1 MTDYRTSGGQQKT
14 RRKSWVNE
22 SQPWQQLSFF
32 LAAGGEAAQQ
42 QNADCVE
49 RSLDTRLQED
59 LGTKPYRVI
68 EGDASTGLLVLCDH
82 AENMLP
88 EAYGTL
94 GLRAEDLHRH
104 VAYDLGAAALAERLA
119 DALGAPAVLSRFSRL
134 LIDPNRGLD
143 DPTLVMQISDGLIVP
158 GNVGLGEDE
167 LHARIERYYTPY
179 HQAIARAV
187 ETGVAWGKPPVIVSV
202 HSFTQAW
209 KGAPRPWSV
218 GVLWDKDPRL
228 ALPLLTALRAVPGIE
243 VGDNV
248 PYSGQLKG
256 DTLYRHGT
264 AQGLAHALVEVRQ
277 DLILGP
283 EGQAAWAS
291 RLARILRKVLSE
303 AGRTL
308 HVIELHGSF
317 TDREGRVKGEPR
329 DGRKGRPVMDEKTRI
344 EIEAAAF
351 RHLLAHLRERTD
363 VQNIDLME
371 LAGFCRNCLANWYQ
385 EAAAER
391 GISVSKEQARELVYG
406 MAYEDWKAKFQTDLP
421 AKPRQR
427 AG

>member
-1 MTDYRTSGGQQKT
+1 MTDYRASPWQQKT
-14 RRKSWVNE
+14 HRKSWVNE
-22 SQPWQQLSFF
+22 SQPWPGSSFF
-32 LAAGGEAAQQ
+32 LAAGEGGEQE
-42 QNADCVE
+42 QNADRGE

-59 LGTKPYRVI
+59 LSTEPYRVI
-68 EGDASTGLLVLCDH
+68 EGDAGTGLLILCDH
-82 AENMLP
+82 AENTIP

-94 GLRAEDLHRH
+94 GLKAQDLHRH
-104 VAYDLGAAALAERLA
+104 IAYDLGAGAVAEALATT
-119 DALGAPAVLSRFSRL
+119 LGAPAVLSRFSRL

-143 DPTLVMQISDGLIVP
+143 DPTLIMQISDGLIVP
-158 GNVGLGEDE
+158 GNVGLGPDDIQ
-167 LHARIERYYTPY
+167 ARIERYYLPY
-179 HQAIARAV
+179 HRAIDRAI
-187 ETGVAWGKPPVIVSV
+187 ETAVASGKPPILISV

-209 KGAPRPWSV
+209 RGTPRPWAV

-228 ALPLLTALRAVPGIE
+228 ALPLLAALRVIPDIE
-243 VGDNV
+243 VGDNA

-264 AQGLAHALVEVRQ
+264 SRGLAHALVELRQ

-283 EGQAAWAS
+283 ETQAAWAT
-291 RLARILRKVLSE
+291 RLAEVVRKVMSDTGG
-303 AGRTL
+303 AL
-308 HVIELHGSF
+308 HAIELHGSF
-317 TDREGRVKGEPR
+317 TDARGAALAFN
-329 DGRKGRPVMDEKTRI
+329 RKERPVMDDKTRT
-344 EIEAAAF
+344 ELEAAAF

-385 EAAAER
+385 EAAADK
-391 GISVSKEQARELVYG
+391 GISLSKDEAREMVYG
-406 MAYEDWKAKFQTDLP
+406 MAYDDWKTKFQTEAP